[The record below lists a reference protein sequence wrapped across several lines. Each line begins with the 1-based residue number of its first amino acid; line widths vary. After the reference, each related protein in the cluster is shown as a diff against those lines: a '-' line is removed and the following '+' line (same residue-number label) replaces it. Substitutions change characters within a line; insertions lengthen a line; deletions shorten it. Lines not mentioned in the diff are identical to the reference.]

1 MRAGKRRLMWLVVTV
16 LLFATINTSVL
27 AEERG
32 PVEGAT
38 ASGMILDL
46 VVLRPLGLV
55 ATVVGGAVYVVSLPF
70 SLVGGNARQAGQ
82 KLVCEPAQFTFV
94 RPLGDLRFADDSYQ

>member
-1 MRAGKRRLMWLVVTV
+1 MRAGRIRSVLLVVTV
-16 LLFATINTSVL
+16 LLFTMGNTSVL

-38 ASGMILDL
+38 AEGMIIDL
-46 VVLRPLGLV
+46 VALRPLGLI
-55 ATVVGGAVYVVSLPF
+55 ATVVGGAIYIVSLPF
-70 SLVGGNARQAGQ
+70 SLAGGNAQQAGR
-82 KLVCEPAQFTFV
+82 KLVYEPARFTFV

>member
-1 MRAGKRRLMWLVVTV
+1 MRAGRIRSVLLVVTV
-16 LLFATINTSVL
+16 LLFAMGNTSVL

-38 ASGMILDL
+38 AGGMIVDL

-55 ATVVGGAVYVVSLPF
+55 ATVVGGAIYIVSLPF
-70 SLVGGNARQAGQ
+70 SLAGGNAQQTGR
-82 KLVCEPAQFTFV
+82 KLVYEPALFTFV

>member
-1 MRAGKRRLMWLVVTV
+1 MRAGKRRLMWLVATV
-16 LLFATINTSVL
+16 LLFAAINRPAS

-38 ASGMILDL
+38 AEGMIVDL

-55 ATVVGGAVYVVSLPF
+55 ATVVGAAVYVVSLPF
-70 SLVGGNARQAGQ
+70 SLAGGNAQQAGQ
-82 KLVCEPAQFTFV
+82 KLVYEPAQFTFV